1 MIESTYWVS
10 FICLF
15 LVISCTPNSDDKEN
29 LPILGNRYTEEITV
43 NGQKKVDTIYHQI
56 APFSFLNQEGQ
67 TFTQADVSDKV
78 YVADFFFASC
88 PTICPVMKTQM
99 LRVFEK
105 FKDNP
110 DFLILSHSIDP
121 SHDTVE
127 LLKDFS
133 VRLGVPDAT
142 TWNFLTGDQEQ
153 IFEIGQTSYLTTA
166 MEDKNEV
173 GGYLHSGAFV
183 LVDQKGRIR
192 GVYDGTKEIQ
202 VNKLMSDIPKLL
214 VKNAQLDS

>member
-1 MIESTYWVS
+1 MKAFTYWFS
-10 FICLF
+10 FIFLF
-15 LVISCTPNSDDKEN
+15 LVISCTPESKEKGS
-29 LPILGNRYTEEITV
+29 LPILGNRHTEEIIV
-43 NGQKKVDTIYHQI
+43 DGKKKVDTVFHQI
-56 APFSFLNQEGQ
+56 APFSFLNQEGKP
-67 TFTQADVSDKV
+67 FTDANVRGKV
-78 YVADFFFASC
+78 YVADFFFTSC

-105 FKDNP
+105 FKDEP
-110 DFLILSHSIDP
+110 EFLILSHSIDP
-121 SHDTVE
+121 THDTVE

-142 TWNFLTGDQEQ
+142 TWNFLTGNQEE

-192 GVYDGTKEIQ
+192 GVYDGTKETQ
-202 VNKLMSDIPKLL
+202 VDRLISDIPKLL
-214 VKNAQLDS
+214 TKNADLDS

>member
-1 MIESTYWVS
+1 MTTITYWLS
-10 FICLF
+10 FIVLF
-15 LVISCTPNSDDKEN
+15 LVISCTPNSNEKGY

-43 NGQKKVDTIYHQI
+43 EGQKKIDTVYHQI

-67 TFTQADVSDKV
+67 TFTQADVSGKV
-78 YVADFFFASC
+78 YVADFFFTSC

-99 LRVFEK
+99 LRVYGK
-105 FKDNP
+105 FKDEPN
-110 DFLILSHSIDP
+110 FLILSHSIDP

-166 MEDKNEV
+166 MEDKNEA
-173 GGYLHSGAFV
+173 GGFLHSGAFV

-192 GVYDGTKEIQ
+192 GVYDGTKETQ
-202 VNKLMSDIPKLL
+202 VNKLMNDIPKLL
-214 VKNAQLDS
+214 VDNAHLDS